1 MQAQDP
7 RTPWMNAADES
18 VLVLKAQKGDRR
30 AFLDLLRHYH
40 RAVYRLAFALTRDV
54 HSAAAVTCVA
64 VLKAKE
70 GVRYIAEGQRFFPWI
85 AGIVRSLARA
95 RRRGSEGSPRSSP
108 RAAPGVVQV
117 ADRLLRAM
125 DGLDPDAQAAVALR
139 IVELL
144 PYAEIDAVLRMK
156 PGSALALLAE
166 ARDRLSAPLRSAA

>member
-1 MQAQDP
+1 M
-7 RTPWMNAADES
+7 TAAAES

-30 AFLDLLRHYH
+30 AFLDLLRHYQ

-54 HSAAAVTCVA
+54 HAAAAVTHGA

-95 RRRGSEGSPRSSP
+95 RRRGAEDSPKGSL
-108 RAAPGVVQV
+108 RAAPGAVQV
-117 ADRLLRAM
+117 AERLLRAM
-125 DGLDPDAQAAVALR
+125 DGLDPDAQAALALR

-144 PYAEIDAVLRMK
+144 PYAEIDAVLRVK
-156 PGSALALLAE
+156 PGSALGLLAE
-166 ARDRLSAPLRSAA
+166 ARARLSAQLKAAA